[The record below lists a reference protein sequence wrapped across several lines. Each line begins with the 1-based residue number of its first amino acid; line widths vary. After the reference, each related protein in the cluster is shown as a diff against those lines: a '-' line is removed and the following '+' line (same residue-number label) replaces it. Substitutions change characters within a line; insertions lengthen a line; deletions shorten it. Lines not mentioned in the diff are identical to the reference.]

1 MTPED
6 LPDEVF
12 SGKAHR
18 LTMGLRPLDMTT
30 WLDPDPRDPQLA
42 RKRELLVSRRD
53 EVFAAMPGTDEQCR
67 EVATA
72 VADWVGQDL
81 AGTDHPLVEAASMV
95 RDDICLMGQR
105 EGRWLLVA
113 AVLCFPSRWSLA
125 DKLGQ
130 DVMTIHDP
138 VPRYRQ
144 TLEAPTTKAMD
155 VAAFKPR
162 WRANWTLIDDPE
174 LFAPVGPGD
183 ADHVVGPDSYLRVER
198 QCLVPVGGSVVF
210 TIRTTVVRVGDLDAQ
225 RAAAVL
231 GAAAATPDDLARYR
245 GWRR

>member
-1 MTPED
+1 VTPED

-18 LTMGLRPLDMTT
+18 LTMGLRPLDMAT
-30 WLDPDPRDPQLA
+30 WLDPDPLDPQLA
-42 RKRELLVSRRD
+42 RKRALLESDRAQ
-53 EVFAAMPGTDEQCR
+53 VFAALPGTEEQCR

-72 VADWVGQDL
+72 VADWVGRDL
-81 AGTDHPLVEAASMV
+81 PGEDHPLVEAAAMV
-95 RDDICLMGQR
+95 RDDICVMAQR

-113 AVLCFPSRWSLA
+113 AVVCFPSRWRLA

-162 WRANWTLIDDPE
+162 WRVNWTLLDDPE
-174 LFAPVGPGD
+174 LFAPVGPRD
-183 ADHVVGPDSYLRVER
+183 AAHTVGPDSYLRVER

-210 TIRTTVVRVGDLDAQ
+210 TIRTTVVRVGDLGDG
-225 RAAAVL
+225 RAKAVL
-231 GAAAATPDDLARYR
+231 TAAAATPDDLARYR
-245 GWRR
+245 GWGR